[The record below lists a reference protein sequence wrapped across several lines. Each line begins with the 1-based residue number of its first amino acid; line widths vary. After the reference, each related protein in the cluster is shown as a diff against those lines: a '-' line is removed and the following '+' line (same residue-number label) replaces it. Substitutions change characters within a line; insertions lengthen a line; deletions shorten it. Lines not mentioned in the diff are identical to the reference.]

1 MNGNHR
7 NSATCR
13 WHKLLR
19 VKHVKGL
26 KQKMSLE
33 HHQCD
38 IDAKKIGVK
47 TAATILKFSYF
58 SCLSA
63 LEVIR
68 DYHYQ
73 HNKPPAVPC
82 ASFILFVCDDY

>member
-1 MNGNHR
+1 VSKQHPP
-7 NSATCR
+7 
-13 WHKLLR
+13 LL
-19 VKHVKGL
+19 
-26 KQKMSLE
+26 M
-33 HHQCD
+33 C
-38 IDAKKIGVK
+38 
-47 TAATILKFSYF
+47 SYA

-82 ASFILFVCDDY
+82 ASFILFVCDDH